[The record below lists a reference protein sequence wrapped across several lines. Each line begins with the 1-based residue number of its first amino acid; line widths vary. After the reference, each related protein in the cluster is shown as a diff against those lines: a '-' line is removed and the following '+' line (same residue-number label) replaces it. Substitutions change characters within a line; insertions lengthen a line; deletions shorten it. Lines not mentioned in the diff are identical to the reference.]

1 VSVQSLIDAVASGA
15 VYALVAIGLAL
26 IFGVMRL
33 VNFAHGELITA
44 AAYTLYVARD
54 LPGVIAIVLA
64 IAVAVA
70 LAWAM
75 ERFVFRRLRGV
86 NPETTLI
93 ATFAVAI
100 ALEAVWVIAF
110 GVRGKSVSVL
120 PGLNHLAIHGS
131 LTLRWITLVELA
143 VGAAMLIGIL
153 AFLNRTSIG
162 LQMRAAAADFRAARL
177 IGVRADRVISMAFVI
192 SGVLAAAVAIL
203 VTVSEPLVT
212 PMLGLEI
219 TILALVGIVVGGM
232 DRLLT
237 ATAGGFAIGFAN
249 SLLGAVLPSSQRV
262 FLPSAVFLLVIIILL
277 VRPAGL
283 FASRRQSAVDRV

>member
-1 VSVQSLIDAVASGA
+1 
-15 VYALVAIGLAL
+15 
-26 IFGVMRL
+26 M
-33 VNFAHGELITA
+33 
-44 AAYTLYVARD
+44 
-54 LPGVIAIVLA
+54 IVLA

-86 NPETTLI
+86 NPETTLV

-110 GVRGKSVSVL
+110 GVRGKPVSAL
-120 PGLNHLAIHGS
+120 PGLNHLAVHGS
-131 LTLRWITLVELA
+131 VTIRWITFVELA

-192 SGVLAAAVAIL
+192 SGVLAGAVAIL

-212 PMLGLEI
+212 PTLGLEI

-232 DRLLT
+232 NRLLT

-249 SLLGAVLPSSQRV
+249 SLLGAILPSSQRV
-262 FLPSAVFLLVIIILL
+262 FLPSAVFLLVIIVLL
-277 VRPAGL
+277 IRPGGL
-283 FASRRQSAVDRV
+283 FASSRHSAVDRV

>member
-1 VSVQSLIDAVASGA
+1 
-15 VYALVAIGLAL
+15 
-26 IFGVMRL
+26 
-33 VNFAHGELITA
+33 
-44 AAYTLYVARD
+44 
-54 LPGVIAIVLA
+54 
-64 IAVAVA
+64 
-70 LAWAM
+70 M

-110 GVRGKSVSVL
+110 GVRGKAVSVL

-131 LTLRWITLVELA
+131 VTIRWITFVELA

-153 AFLNRTSIG
+153 GFLNRTSIG

-192 SGVLAAAVAIL
+192 SGVLAAVVAIL

-212 PMLGLEI
+212 PTLGLEI

-249 SLLGAVLPSSQRV
+249 SLLGSVLPSSQRV
-262 FLPSAVFLLVIIILL
+262 FLPSAVFLLVIVVLL
-277 VRPAGL
+277 IRPAGL